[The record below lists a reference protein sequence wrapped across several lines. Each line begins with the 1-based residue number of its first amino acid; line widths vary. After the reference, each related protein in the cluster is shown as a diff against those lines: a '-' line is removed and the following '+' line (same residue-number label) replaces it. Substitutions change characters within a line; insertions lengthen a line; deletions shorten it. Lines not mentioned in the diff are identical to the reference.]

1 MIRSAW
7 RIWKRFR
14 WKNLVRVWAV
24 FMAIALVLLAQ
35 TLGIHYGATKFTLKY
50 MARNEAIPA
59 QNAIMGQRAT
69 NLMLV
74 DSSQD
79 GVDEAEAMMKQV
91 LLDMKVP
98 TATVDLAKTDPDD
111 IPSLNRYRTVL
122 IVMPELD
129 SLGDELVSIMRWVEG
144 GGNMMLAMTP
154 EKTGYL
160 DAIGPQIGI
169 ESSAY
174 DYVMTKGIKP
184 ARDFMLGGGHTYMF
198 SGPFKSSLSLNL
210 NEKATVEA
218 VSVNGHTPL
227 IWECRCAFRTNR
239 DLQYRHLW
247 QGGALASMPPRSAC
261 WVPPRHT
268 RSSTAPRS
276 IWTIFHPR
284 SPAETPPT
292 SNATTA

>member
-1 MIRSAW
+1 MAHMEALPLEKPGPRVG
-7 RIWKRFR
+7 RIHG
-14 WKNLVRVWAV
+14 
-24 FMAIALVLLAQ
+24 IALVLLAQ

-154 EKTGYL
+154 EKQ
-160 DAIGPQIGI
+160 AI
-169 ESSAY
+169 
-174 DYVMTKGIKP
+174 
-184 ARDFMLGGGHTYMF
+184 
-198 SGPFKSSLSLNL
+198 
-210 NEKATVEA
+210 
-218 VSVNGHTPL
+218 
-227 IWECRCAFRTNR
+227 W
-239 DLQYRHLW
+239 
-247 QGGALASMPPRSAC
+247 
-261 WVPPRHT
+261 T
-268 RSSTAPRS
+268 RSGLKSAS
-276 IWTIFHPR
+276 N
-284 SPAETPPT
+284 PPH
-292 SNATTA
+292 TTT

>member
-98 TATVDLAKTDPDD
+98 TAPWIWPKP
-111 IPSLNRYRTVL
+111 IPT
-122 IVMPELD
+122 
-129 SLGDELVSIMRWVEG
+129 
-144 GGNMMLAMTP
+144 T
-154 EKTGYL
+154 
-160 DAIGPQIGI
+160 
-169 ESSAY
+169 
-174 DYVMTKGIKP
+174 
-184 ARDFMLGGGHTYMF
+184 
-198 SGPFKSSLSLNL
+198 
-210 NEKATVEA
+210 
-218 VSVNGHTPL
+218 
-227 IWECRCAFRTNR
+227 
-239 DLQYRHLW
+239 
-247 QGGALASMPPRSAC
+247 
-261 WVPPRHT
+261 
-268 RSSTAPRS
+268 
-276 IWTIFHPR
+276 
-284 SPAETPPT
+284 SPH
-292 SNATTA
+292 

>member
-98 TATVDLAKTDPDD
+98 TATVDLDKTDPDD

-154 EKTGYL
+154 EKKQ
-160 DAIGPQIGI
+160 AI
-169 ESSAY
+169 
-174 DYVMTKGIKP
+174 
-184 ARDFMLGGGHTYMF
+184 
-198 SGPFKSSLSLNL
+198 
-210 NEKATVEA
+210 
-218 VSVNGHTPL
+218 
-227 IWECRCAFRTNR
+227 W
-239 DLQYRHLW
+239 
-247 QGGALASMPPRSAC
+247 
-261 WVPPRHT
+261 T
-268 RSSTAPRS
+268 RSGLKSAS
-276 IWTIFHPR
+276 N
-284 SPAETPPT
+284 PPH
-292 SNATTA
+292 TTT